1 MDWSKLMEKALFGI
15 LFMMSILFLYVIFGF
30 DIPVIVVLCLIYL
43 KIGEQND

>member
-1 MDWSKLMEKALFGI
+1 MEKALFGI